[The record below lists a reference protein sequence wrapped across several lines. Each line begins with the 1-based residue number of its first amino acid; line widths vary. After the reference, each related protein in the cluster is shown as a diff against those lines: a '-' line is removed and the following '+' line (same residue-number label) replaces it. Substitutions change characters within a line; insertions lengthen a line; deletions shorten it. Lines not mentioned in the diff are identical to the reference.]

1 MQSEALSCDIV
12 HLSMRSL
19 AGSRCSEDASLDAS
33 LDLAL
38 LGKFGMCMVCVML
51 EALRV
56 GYFLPLFEHC
66 PNLEPSA
73 HLAILLF
80 FLLVCAILE
89 QSADMSLQIRSIF
102 HRWIASKTDIFEQW
116 VGKS

>member
-1 MQSEALSCDIV
+1 MQPEALSCDIV

-56 GYFLPLFEHC
+56 GYFS
-66 PNLEPSA
+66 NL
-73 HLAILLF
+73 
-80 FLLVCAILE
+80 
-89 QSADMSLQIRSIF
+89 IF
-102 HRWIASKTDIFEQW
+102 
-116 VGKS
+116 